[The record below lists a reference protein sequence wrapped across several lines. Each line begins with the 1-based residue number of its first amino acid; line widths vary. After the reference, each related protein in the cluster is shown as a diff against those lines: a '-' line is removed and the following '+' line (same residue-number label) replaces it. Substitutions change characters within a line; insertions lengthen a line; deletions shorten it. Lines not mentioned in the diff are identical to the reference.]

1 MKTLSQ
7 KGIDEKM
14 QKKEFSQFT
23 NMLEQSKIEIIN
35 KQIDFDDEMKL
46 TLTTKPTESVIK
58 HVDSNDA
65 IIVEKKMINKIIL
78 RHIATISMFNDKETD
93 EQTNL
98 DKAFPLSQL
107 QSIRK
112 M

>member
-1 MKTLSQ
+1 M
-7 KGIDEKM
+7 IKM
-14 QKKEFSQFT
+14 QKETISQFT
-23 NMLEQSKIEIIN
+23 NMIEQNQFEITN
-35 KQIDFDDEMKL
+35 QQIDFEDEMKL
-46 TLTTKPTESVIK
+46 TLTIKPTESIIK